1 MGGFYA
7 DAEALERFSRRLDDD
22 VDSLQEKAGAASDSV
37 MSLADSGNVGET
49 QYAFLEHFND
59 WVGCSQDVQDRV
71 AFLSTLLECM
81 VDSVDGLCDAQAAV
95 AFAVDGGA
103 PSGRAVELHD
113 DGGWPESQA
122 RSVRDGDLWALTGGV
137 RDVVERFDSLS
148 CGVPT
153 DACDALAELLQGT
166 QDASGRLADLSDA
179 VGALRSAVNGF
190 EDCYSSSVSGVGG
203 EDFDAGGA
211 AEGLVTTLQGYLADA
226 TTVNG
231 AVDSKAWISRI
242 GLLAEN
248 GAFGSGGMPE
258 RFEAVMRAKD
268 LVGEHFEIGGNAA
281 GVYGTAIEDG
291 RPWGRVEGVTG
302 KLAVGLAV
310 VGAGLDA
317 CAEYD
322 RNPYL
327 PDGVRAADAA
337 AAVATDAASFG
348 VGMAVGIV
356 AGAAVT
362 FGAPVAIGV
371 AVAVGGG
378 VLADWFLTGTPPLAE
393 SDGYGCWRNESPA
406 NGIRDVFRGV
416 LS

>member
-1 MGGFYA
+1 M
-7 DAEALERFSRRLDDD
+7 L
-22 VDSLQEKAGAASDSV
+22 
-37 MSLADSGNVGET
+37 
-49 QYAFLEHFND
+49 
-59 WVGCSQDVQDRV
+59 
-71 AFLSTLLECM
+71 
-81 VDSVDGLCDAQAAV
+81 
-95 AFAVDGGA
+95 
-103 PSGRAVELHD
+103 
-113 DGGWPESQA
+113 
-122 RSVRDGDLWALTGGV
+122 
-137 RDVVERFDSLS
+137 
-148 CGVPT
+148 
-153 DACDALAELLQGT
+153 
-166 QDASGRLADLSDA
+166 
-179 VGALRSAVNGF
+179 
-190 EDCYSSSVSGVGG
+190 
-203 EDFDAGGA
+203 
-211 AEGLVTTLQGYLADA
+211 
-226 TTVNG
+226 
-231 AVDSKAWISRI
+231 
-242 GLLAEN
+242 
-248 GAFGSGGMPE
+248 E